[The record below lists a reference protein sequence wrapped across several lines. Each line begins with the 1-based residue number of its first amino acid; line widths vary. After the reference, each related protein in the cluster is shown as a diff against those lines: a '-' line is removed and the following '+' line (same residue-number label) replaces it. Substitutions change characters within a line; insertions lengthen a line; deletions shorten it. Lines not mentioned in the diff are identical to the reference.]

1 MSDAPPPPPKP
12 KPGSL
17 RDRIAAFEKP
27 KTAGSAPAP
36 PPLRPKPAGTVSW
49 KPKPPSPPSD
59 AAGFSPG
66 SAASEEGA
74 SAGAKGG
81 MSASDAKE
89 SIGRGGS
96 LKERMAALQGRGAFG
111 GAAPAP
117 APPVGTGKKW
127 VPPPK
132 PERVE
137 EDVAVVAVPDREDGE
152 ANKAQGETEDK
163 QEEQAEEGEKDPE
176 EEERQRRAAIAA
188 RMARLGGARVGMSPP
203 VFGPKPTI
211 KKRPS
216 EDAASVKSTGSEGT
230 PASPPTSPPIPAAS
244 LASPP
249 LTKPASGDTDEIS
262 ADHTPGAAAAN
273 DDNAAGSLS
282 SPSFLSGSLSS
293 SSCLSFFL
301 FFWVGLRVLL
311 RMDASRGEC
320 SSFSGKSLGVPGG
333 TGGRQGGGG

>member
-1 MSDAPPPPPKP
+1 MLRASV
-12 KPGSL
+12 PGVL
-17 RDRIAAFEKP
+17 P
-27 KTAGSAPAP
+27 
-36 PPLRPKPAGTVSW
+36 
-49 KPKPPSPPSD
+49 
-59 AAGFSPG
+59 
-66 SAASEEGA
+66 
-74 SAGAKGG
+74 GG

-244 LASPP
+244 LGRCLCAFFIARGMEYAIFPCFPSRNSQN
-249 LTKPASGDTDEIS
+249 LMFFSLCSVPAAHET
-262 ADHTPGAAAAN
+262 H
-273 DDNAAGSLS
+273 
-282 SPSFLSGSLSS
+282 
-293 SSCLSFFL
+293 
-301 FFWVGLRVLL
+301 LR
-311 RMDASRGEC
+311 
-320 SSFSGKSLGVPGG
+320 
-333 TGGRQGGGG
+333 